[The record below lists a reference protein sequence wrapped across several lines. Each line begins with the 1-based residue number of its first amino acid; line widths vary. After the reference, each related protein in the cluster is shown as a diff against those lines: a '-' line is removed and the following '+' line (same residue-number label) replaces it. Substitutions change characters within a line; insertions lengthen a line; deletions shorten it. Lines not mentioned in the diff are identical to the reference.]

1 MNQDDLR
8 ATLHAIIE
16 ERAKAGES
24 LADVGATLAKLTDP
38 PSKPPSRQY
47 IQMLVAGKANITER
61 YARAILT
68 LAAMQDDATGLQA
81 SAHLVT
87 TPIYAL
93 PANAI
98 ITDPAPPADWTA
110 VAWRSS
116 AGAPTADRITAPKP
130 PADDAPTN
138 QNAHPKTRP
147 PMPDNDHR
155 IHRTSSG
162 TRQNGRSTQWVLCPY
177 CGTWTECYIWSLA
190 GRGKRCACG
199 ALHHWLNNETKA
211 PKNHKAPEE
220 P

>member
-8 ATLHAIIE
+8 ATLRTIIE

-68 LAAMQDDATGLQA
+68 LAAMQDDVTGLQA

-98 ITDPAPPADWTA
+98 ITDPAHPCRLDGCR
-110 VAWRSS
+110 VAIIGRR
-116 AGAPTADRITAPKP
+116 AYCGP
-130 PADDAPTN
+130 
-138 QNAHPKTRP
+138 
-147 PMPDNDHR
+147 DHR
-155 IHRTSSG
+155 TEAAR
-162 TRQNGRSTQWVLCPY
+162 RRRANQPKCPP
-177 CGTWTECYIWSLA
+177 
-190 GRGKRCACG
+190 K
-199 ALHHWLNNETKA
+199 NETA
-211 PKNHKAPEE
+211 NARQ
-220 P
+220 